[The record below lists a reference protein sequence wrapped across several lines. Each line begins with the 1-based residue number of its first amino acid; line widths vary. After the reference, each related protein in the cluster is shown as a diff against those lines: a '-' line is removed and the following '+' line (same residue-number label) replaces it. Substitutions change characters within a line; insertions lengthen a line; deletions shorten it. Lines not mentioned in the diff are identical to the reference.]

1 MSTDSDPEP
10 DREPE
15 PDTGPAETERSP
27 PTGNDTEHDE
37 PAADAQPESMDDS
50 DGDPADEATSG
61 DSVPDQPPASF
72 RAAIRA
78 THLKTVLSSLRAIVD
93 EARIRVTEDG
103 LTVRAVDSANVAMDD
118 LELEAAAF
126 ESFEASPGTLGLDL
140 SRLADPVGLATK
152 DDLVQLLLDPESG
165 KLIVV
170 VDGLRYSMA
179 CLDSRTIR
187 AEPTLPEFDLPA
199 TVIVDRDALQRGVKA
214 ADLIADH
221 IKIRMETDSE
231 VLVVEAEGD
240 TDAVTLELDGDDIE
254 VLAAGEASTLFS
266 LEYCKKLVRTIPA
279 GTPVTLD
286 LGEDFPLILSYELAN
301 GDGAITRMLA
311 PRIET

>member
-1 MSTDSDPEP
+1 MSTDSDTEP

-15 PDTGPAETERSP
+15 PTPEQPETEP
-27 PTGNDTEHDE
+27 PTPADDDGESTPNDH
-37 PAADAQPESMDDS
+37 PESTASPDDEDS
-50 DGDPADEATSG
+50 AEETAPA
-61 DSVPDQPPASF
+61 DSVPDEPPASF
-72 RAAIRA
+72 RATIQAA
-78 THLKTVLSSLRAIVD
+78 HLKTILSSLRALVD

-118 LELEAAAF
+118 LELGAAAF
-126 ESFEASPGTLGLDL
+126 ESFEASPGTLGLSLD
-140 SRLADPVGLATK
+140 RLADPVRLASK
-152 DDLVQLLLDPESG
+152 DDLVQLFLDPELG

-187 AEPTLPEFDLPA
+187 TEPTLPEFDLPA
-199 TVIVDRDALQRGVKA
+199 TVTVDRDALQRGVKA
-214 ADLIADH
+214 ADLVADH
-221 IKIRMETDSE
+221 VRLRMEADADA
-231 VLVVEAEGD
+231 LVIEAEGD
-240 TDAVTLELDGDDIE
+240 TDAVTLELDGDDIK

-266 LEYCKKLVRTIPA
+266 LDYCKKLVRTIPA
-279 GTPVTLD
+279 RTPVTLD
-286 LGEDFPLILSYELAN
+286 LGEDFPLILSYELAD

>member
-1 MSTDSDPEP
+1 MSTDSDTEP
-10 DREPE
+10 DRESESTPE
-15 PDTGPAETERSP
+15 QPETEPPTPADDDGESTPNDHPESAASPDDEDSTEETTPAE
-27 PTGNDTEHDE
+27 G
-37 PAADAQPESMDDS
+37 
-50 DGDPADEATSG
+50 
-61 DSVPDQPPASF
+61 VPDEPPASF
-72 RAAIRA
+72 RATIQAA
-78 THLKTVLSSLRAIVD
+78 YLKTALSSLRALVD

-126 ESFEASPGTLGLDL
+126 ESFEATPGTLGLNLD
-140 SRLADPVGLATK
+140 RLADPVRLASK
-152 DDLVQLLLDPESG
+152 DDLVQLFLDPESG

-179 CLDSRTIR
+179 CINSRTIR

-199 TVIVDRDALQRGVKA
+199 AVTVDRDALQRGAKA
-214 ADLIADH
+214 ADLVADH
-221 IKIRMETDSE
+221 VRIRME
-231 VLVVEAEGD
+231 A
-240 TDAVTLELDGDDIE
+240 DGDDIE
-254 VLAAGEASTLFS
+254 ILAAREASTLFS
-266 LEYCKKLVRTIPA
+266 LDYCKKLVRTIPA

-286 LGEDFPLILSYELAN
+286 IGEDFPLILSYELAD

>member
-1 MSTDSDPEP
+1 MSTDSDADP

-15 PDTGPAETERSP
+15 PDTERA
-27 PTGNDTEHDE
+27 DTAHPE
-37 PAADAQPESMDDS
+37 PADDDAEHGEPRPDDQPESAASPDDEDS
-50 DGDPADEATSG
+50 AEEASPADG
-61 DSVPDQPPASF
+61 VPDEPPASF

-78 THLKTVLSSLRAIVD
+78 THLKTVLSSLRALVD
-93 EARIRVTEDG
+93 EARVRVTEDG

-126 ESFEASPGTLGLDL
+126 EAFEASPGTLGLNLD
-140 SRLADPVGLATK
+140 RLADPVRLASK
-152 DDLVQLLLDPESG
+152 DDLVQLFLDPESG

-179 CLDSRTIR
+179 CINSRTIR

-199 TVIVDRDALQRGVKA
+199 AVTVDRDALQRGVKA
-214 ADLIADH
+214 ADLVADH
-221 IKIRMETDSE
+221 VRIRME
-231 VLVVEAEGD
+231 A
-240 TDAVTLELDGDDIE
+240 DGDDIE
-254 VLAAGEASTLFS
+254 ILAAGEASTLFS
-266 LEYCKKLVRTIPA
+266 LDYCKKLVRTIPA
-279 GTPVTLD
+279 GSPVTLY
-286 LGEDFPLILSYELAN
+286 LGEDFPLILSYELAD

>member
-1 MSTDSDPEP
+1 MSTDSDTEP
-10 DREPE
+10 NREPE
-15 PDTGPAETERSP
+15 PTLEQPETEP
-27 PTGNDTEHDE
+27 PTPADDDGESTPNDH
-37 PAADAQPESMDDS
+37 PESTANPD
-50 DGDPADEATSG
+50 DGDSAEEASPADG
-61 DSVPDQPPASF
+61 VPDKPPALF
-72 RAAIRA
+72 RAVIRA
-78 THLKTVLSSLRAIVD
+78 THLKTVLSSLRALVD

-118 LELEAAAF
+118 LELKAAAF
-126 ESFEASPGTLGLDL
+126 ESFKASPGTLGLSLD
-140 SRLADPVGLATK
+140 RLADPVRLASK
-152 DDLVQLLLDPESG
+152 DDLVQLFLDPESG

-199 TVIVDRDALQRGVKA
+199 AVTVDRDAFQRGVKA
-214 ADLIADH
+214 ADLVADH
-221 IKIRMETDSE
+221 VRIRMEAGADA
-231 VLVVEAEGD
+231 LVIEADGD
-240 TDAVTLELDGDDIE
+240 TDAVTLELDGDDIDI
-254 VLAAGEASTLFS
+254 LAAGDASTLFS
-266 LEYCKKLVRTIPA
+266 LDYCKKLVRTIPT

-286 LGEDFPLILSYELAN
+286 LGEDFPLILSYELAD

>member
-1 MSTDSDPEP
+1 MSTDSDTEP

-15 PDTGPAETERSP
+15 STPEQPETEP
-27 PTGNDTEHDE
+27 PTPTDDDGESTPND
-37 PAADAQPESMDDS
+37 PPESATNPDDEDS
-50 DGDPADEATSG
+50 TEETTPADGVS
-61 DSVPDQPPASF
+61 DDPPASF
-72 RAAIRA
+72 RATIQAA
-78 THLKTVLSSLRAIVD
+78 HLKTVLSSLRALVD
-93 EARIRVTEDG
+93 EARIRVSEDG

-118 LELEAAAF
+118 LKLEAAAF
-126 ESFEASPGTLGLDL
+126 ESFEASPGTLGLSLD
-140 SRLADPVGLATK
+140 RLADPVRLASK

-179 CLDSRTIR
+179 CLDSRTLQ

-199 TVIVDRDALQRGVKA
+199 TVTVDRDALQRGVKA
-214 ADLIADH
+214 ADLVADH
-221 IKIRMETDSE
+221 VRIRMEAGADT
-231 VLVVEAEGD
+231 LIIGAEGD

-254 VLAAGEASTLFS
+254 VLAAGDASTLFS
-266 LEYCKKLVRTIPA
+266 LDYCKKLVRTIPA
-279 GTPVTLD
+279 GTPVTLN
-286 LGEDFPLILSYELAN
+286 LGEDFPLILSYELAD

>member
-1 MSTDSDPEP
+1 MSTDSDTEP
-10 DREPE
+10 DHEPE
-15 PDTGPAETERSP
+15 PNPEQAETEPSA
-27 PTGNDTEHDE
+27 PTD
-37 PAADAQPESMDDS
+37 DDS
-50 DGDPADEATSG
+50 EPTPDAHSESAASPDDEDSSEETAPA
-61 DSVPDQPPASF
+61 DSVPDEPPASF
-72 RAAIRA
+72 RATIQAA
-78 THLKTVLSSLRAIVD
+78 YLKTILSSLRALVD

-126 ESFEASPGTLGLDL
+126 ESFEASPGTLGLSLD
-140 SRLADPVGLATK
+140 RLADPVRLASK
-152 DDLVQLLLDPESG
+152 DDLVQLFLDPESG

-199 TVIVDRDALQRGVKA
+199 AVTVDRDALQRGVKA
-214 ADLIADH
+214 ADLVADH
-221 IKIRMETDSE
+221 VRLQMEASADA
-231 VLVVEAEGD
+231 LVIEAEGD

-254 VLAAGEASTLFS
+254 VLAAGDASTLLS
-266 LEYCKKLVRTIPA
+266 LDYCKKLVQTIPA

-286 LGEDFPLILSYELAN
+286 LGEDFPLTLSYELAE

>member
-1 MSTDSDPEP
+1 MSTNSDTEP

-15 PDTGPAETERSP
+15 PTPEQPETEP
-27 PTGNDTEHDE
+27 PTPADDDGE
-37 PAADAQPESMDDS
+37 PTPDDHPESTASPGDEDS
-50 DGDPADEATSG
+50 TEETTPADG
-61 DSVPDQPPASF
+61 FPDEPPASF
-72 RAAIRA
+72 RATIQAA
-78 THLKTVLSSLRAIVD
+78 HLKTVLSSLRALVD

-118 LELEAAAF
+118 LKLEVAAF
-126 ESFEASPGTLGLDL
+126 ESFEASPGTLVLSLD
-140 SRLADPVGLATK
+140 RLADPVRLASK
-152 DDLVQLLLDPESG
+152 DDLVQLFLDPESG

-179 CLDSRTIR
+179 CLDSRTLQ

-199 TVIVDRDALQRGVKA
+199 TVTIDRDALQRGVKA
-214 ADLIADH
+214 ADLVADH
-221 IKIRMETDSE
+221 VRIRMEAGADT
-231 VLVVEAEGD
+231 LIIEAEGD
-240 TDAVTLELDGDDIE
+240 TDAVTLELDGDDIDI
-254 VLAAGEASTLFS
+254 LAAGDASTLFS
-266 LEYCKKLVRTIPA
+266 LDYCKKLVRTIPA

-286 LGEDFPLILSYELAN
+286 LGEDFPLILSYELAD